1 MSIPNGLSLLIV
13 LGAGLLSS
21 AKAGAEGPP
30 SAAHPDEHP
39 TVAFVL
45 TRNANVIDFSGPWE
59 VFQDASF
66 RLYTV
71 SDSRDPVSLTG
82 GLKVVPEHAFADA
95 PDPDIVV
102 VGAQSGSPAMI
113 DWLKRV
119 SARATVMSVCTGA
132 FKLGTAGL
140 LDGHPATTHHEFFD
154 QFQKQ
159 FPNVQLRR
167 GVRWVQS
174 SDRVYT
180 AGGLTSGID
189 LALHLVAKRLGDDA
203 ARQEA
208 FYMEHSGDGWKEPTS
223 TPVPSVK

>member
-1 MSIPNGLSLLIV
+1 MPISNGISLFLA
-13 LGAGLLSS
+13 LGAGIFAS
-21 AKAGAEGPP
+21 ARAGAEGPP
-30 SAAHPDEHP
+30 SAARPEETP
-39 TVAFVL
+39 TVAFVI

-71 SDSRDPVSLTG
+71 SDSKEPVTMTG

-102 VGAQSGSPAMI
+102 VGAQSGSPEMI
-113 DWLKRV
+113 EWLKRV
-119 SARATVMSVCTGA
+119 SSRATVMSVCTGA
-132 FKLGTAGL
+132 FKLGMAGL
-140 LDGHPATTHHEFFD
+140 LDGRPATTHHDFFD
-154 QFQKQ
+154 RFEKQ

-167 GVRWVQS
+167 GLRWVQS
-174 SDRVYT
+174 SERVYT

-189 LALHLVAKRLGDDA
+189 LALHLVSKRLGEDA

-208 FYMEHSGDGWKEPTS
+208 FYMEHSGDGWKEPTA
-223 TPVPSVK
+223 TPVRSSK